1 MNKVTSYL
9 KNVGKS
15 ISYATVDVVGKTLVP
30 EVSEFTST
38 NKDLFKA
45 VYATVTHSKQS
56 MKYGKKLAKDTQIY
70 KDINKGI
77 NNALEDIKTGNFYNK
92 DRAKAA
98 EDAAADAMMGGNF
111 DFGDL
116 DDFSFDDWDA
126 DDGSLDDFQDKA
138 PPVNKGD
145 IVIADTVTKS
155 SNLSA
160 QLISKTVANTS
171 SNIINANMATTNMV
185 MAQNVELVAGIR
197 TSIAGVHESINS
209 ILKFTQTSIPTMAN
223 NQSQYFTDS
232 MAVMKE
238 NNAILKE
245 MLEMQRNVYKDQLES
260 SKSKDQFSDVF
271 MGGLDLTE
279 YFKAIK
285 KNIKGL
291 DKTGMISMITA
302 DIGGSS
308 MLGQFM
314 ANPLGE
320 IMTGL
325 VGRMMP
331 LNLSKQIASFSKT
344 LGNMFPTM
352 IAKLN
357 KWKKDDFGILG
368 LLGTVFGL
376 QIEDKK
382 SIDTSKYNKGAV
394 PFDGITRKAI
404 VDVIPE
410 HLSRIESI
418 LSNKGQRLYD
428 YHTGKW
434 ISSSQ
439 VKQKKQ
445 EIYERRVKD
454 SFGELSDD
462 IKTFIKSL
470 EEQKVLDAERKKS
483 FEDDIFKMMSK
494 TFDDGGYFSPSDIK
508 KNASKYGFTN
518 PKMMEALL
526 ETLAKAPVSK
536 LSSVSAEVFDNA
548 RRYGQTMRDYE
559 TKGDSIFR
567 KLYDGSYVIDAE
579 TINKIAKESIDK
591 KSSVTSSASSSKS
604 TISDAQLLKALSKA
618 QSDTEGRSRFSDL
631 DEDKFE
637 KMGSIYKNHDKW
649 TEEMENI
656 PGDTFLQ
663 KFQNANT
670 FRQKYALML
679 GSLGDI
685 AKKPATLLTGMIASA
700 ERSIYNFLFE
710 SETDQYDSTGKKI
723 KGFFSA
729 TIEKMKD
736 TWGNLTTRLD
746 EQFIT
751 PLVKKYGLDEK
762 WEEIKAKAK
771 NSKPGQFIKKSAR
784 SVSNALKTDLKSI
797 FKFNKK
803 VDIDSLLKMVEGK
816 NEAEIAEIKATLTKE
831 EVDALERL
839 GFAEGG
845 EGIVRK
851 GGLIAVS
858 AGEKI
863 NVKRPSHKYST
874 IESDKDGEFG
884 NIIQYLKNMAKGKM
898 DDSAF
903 ATVERVKQGAK
914 KAANSSFVSDTVSEL
929 INGTKTF
936 FGRLFGLGNTEKEQ
950 DENIKK
956 EQSSLRKT
964 IGSVIGDMK
973 GQGAST
979 ASKAIIGGGVGLLS
993 GVLGGPLIGAGL
1005 GAAYSLIKNSETVQN
1020 ILFGE
1025 EITEGEDAGKR
1036 KGGLVSQKVQNI
1048 FTDYLPDMGK
1058 GAVLGT
1064 IGSFITPLGPLGGAV
1079 IGSGIG
1085 LLKNSKTFQEM
1096 IFGEEGLLNEQR
1108 QEKIKKVLPKTAAG
1122 AVAGMFLG
1130 PFGILGNAA
1139 LGTGIG
1145 LLSGTTEFKDF
1156 IFGEEDQEGN
1166 REGGLVGSLNEHF
1179 VEPLKDF
1186 GRNFK
1191 EDFFGF
1197 VKESMIDPL
1206 NDAITPIA
1214 NEIAFQTKRVVFG
1227 IPKWFLNLG
1236 KDYIA
1241 MPIINKLEDTVIG
1254 PIAKATKS
1262 LFGGI
1267 LGKFKGLISLPFR
1280 AIGGLGNMTRKHQIK
1295 QGRDVVGLAKDRLK
1309 FADSKKMGSYK
1320 YGAFDSALAERSEA
1334 GDVEWLEEL
1343 TARTGMLAHGADYF
1357 DKEVKKAR
1365 NELSKVVGDYY
1376 KLGWFAKDKKSY
1388 KRIRQYI
1395 HDNDIE
1401 SAIEELINIKE
1412 SRVTGGPLD
1421 SEASNAIARLNK
1433 ANKKYQVARDNKQ
1446 QFGDINETDNAAW
1459 MEEQFGSDWRSM
1471 KSDRLFEYARKESMA
1486 AGGKK
1491 VEKGDLFKDPTQI
1504 ITKGE
1509 EKINST
1515 LNKIL
1520 MVLSH
1525 DKNTFLDE
1533 DKESE
1538 YNTKAQAGM
1547 TSASVIIS
1555 NRKSEIKDKLSKSN
1569 IKASDNIVS
1578 LLYTN
1583 PNIYDLVLSASS
1595 NGITYDDSTIETLCG
1610 MKLSKKEVDLLKR
1623 FPHVAT
1629 LPENQIEKNLNHLRN
1644 NHATVFSNRL
1654 FGAKKIRN
1662 NNLGILNLASR
1673 LNGELD
1679 ESILKH
1685 GSEVNKDDDKG
1696 MYQNTNYGL
1705 RRYIKDQKGK
1715 WTLDLSDTDTKESL
1729 QKEKDEEAKKNSF
1742 FSSFSGIKDGVLGL
1756 FNRNKEKDEE
1766 EKKEPWYKR
1775 LFNVDLSSIGGKAK
1789 FGVLLLGGLTA
1800 IGALTKFFTENK
1812 YGQAIYANVK
1822 SAVEPVVTKIGNW
1835 FTNQGEYAPDQGIT
1849 KFLDKHVFP
1858 NLFAGMNVF
1867 FGKVMPALVSAFVD
1881 NLPDIITAGVKSAL
1895 RIVGIGRSKKDET
1908 SGNLNPYKATAGGVS
1923 VSNSTSTTSASWLS
1937 NLEAD
1942 ANATATNINN
1952 IKVYSGKHTKPSERK
1967 DYIENNRANGLI
1979 EEVSAANNTSTIP
1992 TTTGTANP
2000 DDPVEIEGTYIYKKN
2015 KKGKLVSIKAKEF
2028 ESGEIKEFWNEDG
2041 SGHWV
2046 YDEQSGQF
2054 ITAEDSKTGTS
2065 TKAELFKRIGYGA
2078 SRAFLT
2084 GTTPLG
2090 LNAISKGFSKI
2101 SKGVGRFGLIGK
2113 SASFITKLSG
2123 SFATGYD
2130 KLMKGAAYSGKSFR
2144 GAYRAADAA
2153 NQFSNKRM
2161 ASGKTINVSKIAN
2174 ATVDGST
2181 NVGNKVKKASAKHNS
2196 KILNTVIDFA
2206 KKGISKIL
2214 NNSTVGKKVAEAL
2227 AESGSKKPVTEV
2239 IKEIIDKISK
2249 TIAKNLAKV
2258 DSKIIS
2264 KIASKAAQ
2272 KVFFWVFIIT
2282 DFTTGIDQAEAIL
2295 KIKKPNILQTL
2306 IAGLANVISNLL
2318 FFGFIKASK
2327 IVEWIVDYIFPIFD
2341 IDTTKYKEQ
2350 QQEAE
2355 DAAYQYNKQYGDNL
2369 STEEYLKRTESFSGG
2384 IFKSTKAKNTKNK
2397 TNRRNAGENTGRRKY
2412 NSPLL
2417 DDANTNNATILNKQS
2432 SYYENLNT
2440 NIEKANKI
2448 NDLKLGKQYGFTKN
2462 GKYIGLEEGIKRFNK
2477 NDLNKINSNEYT
2489 FNDVLNTNS
2498 AGFAYQTA
2506 QSAYTTG
2513 LTNSAPKSNKP
2524 GLLSR
2529 IRNWFAGKGTGD
2541 ESGFVSQVDPKY
2553 KNKKFN
2559 TSQDTEHQTIGD
2571 SGCAPATAANVI
2583 NLYAGM
2589 GNEFRNATKAALR
2602 YKDRNGG
2609 VNANY
2614 FQDYLGGRGI
2624 ATRPTM
2630 NKKEMMKGIV
2640 SGSPTILLGQ
2650 GTRGNT
2656 PYGKSPHYVLAT
2668 GLDGR
2673 GNVVI
2678 QDPES
2683 RKPNSLYPVKDVLKN
2698 SHLGMLTGRASLFS
2712 TLSKEIRGYYDE
2724 GLLNLFGFN
2733 KDEESMYDNAT
2744 TYNNT
2749 SNNNISNIQVSGS
2762 AADVVRIA
2770 QSQIGYKAGPNKAS
2784 KYDDDIPRDTSGWG
2798 WCGYFVR
2805 WCYVKA
2811 GVGHLFCGGGDSG
2824 NPKKI
2829 HNYYK
2834 SHKQQV
2840 GKYEGQP
2847 GDIIVIY
2854 PDAHHVGIIE
2864 KNNGDG
2870 SYTCIEG
2877 NTGGGNGEVQ
2887 RRVRKKNLVYSISRP
2902 FMAGSGT
2909 NSDYK
2914 PISIKPLSGRGTFQ
2928 NATNAA
2934 LSYKDKNTGVTPDYF
2949 EDYLGKNGI
2958 ATHSTTDKKELIS
2971 NIQAGRP
2978 TILLG
2983 QNSNMN
2989 ANTPYGTSSSHYVL
3003 ATGVDGK
3010 GNVIVQDP
3018 ESRRPNSVY
3027 PANDLINNSQLGM
3040 VTSRSSGYG
3049 TRKFGG
3055 KFSQIRHKLNSKI
3068 IAGRGLSKTQIEK
3081 KVWAA
3086 LRAAGYNEIQTAA
3099 VMGNIKHE
3107 SGFRPS
3113 AIEKSGGG
3121 GFGLCQ
3127 WTGRPGRRAQLEK
3140 YAKSVGKSAS
3150 NLDVQITFLLAEMNP
3165 KGGANGYASYN
3176 FNASSKS
3183 YDGKSYTKK
3192 IFNTTNNIETATRAF
3207 CFCFERPSEDPNVN
3221 HISSRIKSA
3230 KSYYK
3235 TYTGLDPASVSISS
3249 DDSSST
3255 DTSTTSTSN
3264 NIFSAI
3270 SNAALSYFDEGLLS
3284 LFGFNET
3291 DTSAT
3296 EDADS
3301 TIDEDFVPTTNGKFA
3316 WPTPKLTTITSKYG
3330 MRYHPIS
3337 GKYKKHTGVD
3347 ISGGNASG
3355 AKIIAVADGKVISV
3369 IKSSSGYGNHLIIDH
3384 GNKIY
3389 TLYAHCSSI
3398 SAKKGDIVKQGH
3410 TIAKVGSTG
3419 ASTGPHLHFEVRKG
3433 SSAYGKDV
3441 DPMNYISK
3449 PSGKGSGYNKI
3460 HLTNNKL
3467 VTSRLSGKGKSLAAA
3482 STSPTRET
3490 MMSFLTKK
3498 TEKYFNPESGTT
3510 LVKKGN
3516 DYYDPITNTKVGSV
3530 KEIVKQ
3536 ASASGKGT
3544 SYIKNNR
3551 ISIPIDR
3558 PITRLSGTGSLPKL
3572 PSINNSNYRTS
3583 NGTNYT
3589 NTTTIYDNNNSST
3602 DKLLS
3607 VIIDVLSIIANN
3619 SEKLSQIVELLSK
3632 ALDLNLTDNEISK
3645 LSSNNAQIKN
3655 KLANALKSQGSTTGM
3670 GNSIMNAS
3678 TESLATAMYSIASA

>member
-98 EDAAADAMMGGNF
+98 EDAAADAMMGGDF

-209 ILKFTQTSIPTMAN
+209 ILKFTQSTIPTMAN

-418 LSNKGQRLYD
+418 LSGNKGQRLYD

-536 LSSVSAEVFDNA
+536 LSSVSAEVFDGA

-591 KSSVTSSASSSKS
+591 KSSVSSSASSSKS

-618 QSDTEGRSRFSDL
+618 QSDTEERSRFSDL

-751 PLVKKYGLDEK
+751 PLVKKYGLEEK
-762 WEEIKAKAK
+762 WENFKEKAK

-784 SVSNALKTDLKSI
+784 SVSNAIGSDLKSI
-797 FKFNKK
+797 FNPFKKK

-903 ATVERVKQGAK
+903 ATVERIKQGAK
-914 KAANSSFVSDTVSEL
+914 KAANSSFVSDTAGEL
-929 INGTKTF
+929 INGAKTF

-993 GVLGGPLIGAGL
+993 GVFGGPLIGAGL

-1096 IFGEEGLLNEQR
+1096 IFGEEGLINEQR
-1108 QEKIKKVLPKTAAG
+1108 KEKIKKLLPKAAAG

-1130 PFGILGNAA
+1130 PFGILGNAT
-1139 LGTGIG
+1139 LGAGVG
-1145 LLSGTTEFKDF
+1145 LLTGATEFKDF
-1156 IFGEEDQEGN
+1156 IFGEEDEDGN
-1166 REGGLVGSLNEHF
+1166 REGGLVGSLNQHF

-1214 NEIAFQTKRVVFG
+1214 SEIAFQTKRVVFG

-1320 YGAFDSALAERSEA
+1320 YEAFDSALAERSEA

-1365 NELSKVVGDYY
+1365 NELSKVVADYY

-1401 SAIEELINIKE
+1401 SAIEELTNIKE

-1547 TSASVIIS
+1547 NSASVIIS

-1673 LNGELD
+1673 LNSELD
-1679 ESILKH
+1679 ESTLKH

-1800 IGALTKFFTENK
+1800 IGALTKFFTGTEF
-1812 YGQAIYANVK
+1812 GQTMAAK
-1822 SAVEPVVTKIGNW
+1822 LKEVVTPIGHW
-1835 FTNQGEYAPDQGIT
+1835 ITNEGEYAAPDKGMSG
-1849 KFLDKHVFP
+1849 FLDKHVFP
-1858 NLFAGMNVF
+1858 NLFTGMNVF
-1867 FGKVMPALVSAFVD
+1867 FGKVMPAIVSAFIK
-1881 NLPDIITAGVKSAL
+1881 NLPQIVKAGAVAAL
-1895 RIVGIGRSKKDET
+1895 SLVGIGKNKAET
-1908 SGNLNPYKATAGGVS
+1908 SSGNLY
-1923 VSNSTSTTSASWLS
+1923 SNNIAFNTKTTNTGSTTSSSWLS
-1937 NLEAD
+1937 KLSSDSE
-1942 ANATATNINN
+1942 ATANN
-1952 IKVYSGKHTKPSERK
+1952 IMGINYSYAGTT
-1967 DYIENNRANGLI
+1967 
-1979 EEVSAANNTSTIP
+1979 NNTT
-1992 TTTGTANP
+1992 NENK
-2000 DDPVEIEGTYIYKKN
+2000 DPKVKLY
-2015 KKGKLVSIKAKEF
+2015 KKGK
-2028 ESGEIKEFWNEDG
+2028 SGELVEVTQKDYQSGKLTDVYNEDG

-2046 YDEQSGQF
+2046 YNPQTGGLEV
-2054 ITAEDSKTGTS
+2054 AEDSKTGT
-2065 TKAELFKRIGYGA
+2065 TTGGELFKRTLYGS
-2078 SRAFLT
+2078 SRALLT
-2084 GTTPLG
+2084 GTTPKALD
-2090 LNAISKGFSKI
+2090 LFSKGIKKAGNAVGHI
-2101 SKGVGRFGLIGK
+2101 PVVGKPAKG
-2113 SASFITKLSG
+2113 ITHLAG
-2123 SFATGYD
+2123 GIATGYD
-2130 KLMKGAAYSGKSFR
+2130 KVMKGAAYTGNSFIKNFKQ
-2144 GAYRAADAA
+2144 GADVAEE
-2153 NQFSNKRM
+2153 
-2161 ASGKTINVSKIAN
+2161 V
-2174 ATVDGST
+2174 VEGSS

-2196 KILNTVIDFA
+2196 KILNKVIDFA
-2206 KKGISKIL
+2206 KKGLSKIL
-2214 NNSTVGKKVAEAL
+2214 DNSTVAKKITDALTEA
-2227 AESGSKKPVTEV
+2227 GSKKPVTEV
-2239 IKEIIDKISK
+2239 IKEIIDKF
-2249 TIAKNLAKV
+2249 TKNLAKNLSKI

-2264 KIASKAAQ
+2264 KIASKTAQ

-2282 DFTTGIDQAEAIL
+2282 DFATGIDQAEAIL
-2295 KIKKPNILQTL
+2295 KIKKPNVLQTL

-2327 IVEWIVDYIFPIFD
+2327 IVEWVVDWIFPIFD
-2341 IDTTKYKEQ
+2341 VDTAKYKEKQ
-2350 QQEAE
+2350 AEA
-2355 DAAYQYNKQYGDNL
+2355 DAERDEYNKQYADNL
-2369 STEEYLKRTESFSGG
+2369 TTEEYLKRTESFSGG

-2397 TNRRNAGENTGRRKY
+2397 ANRRNVSSENKTGRRKY

-2513 LTNSAPKSNKP
+2513 LTNSAPKSNKS
-2524 GLLSR
+2524 GLLTR

-2834 SHKQQV
+2834 SHGQQV

-2914 PISIKPLSGRGTFQ
+2914 LISIKPLSGRGTFQ
-2928 NATNAA
+2928 NAANAA
-2934 LSYKDKNTGVTPDYF
+2934 LAYKDKNTGVTPDYF

-2958 ATHSTTDKKELIS
+2958 STHSTTDKKELVS
-2971 NIQAGRP
+2971 NIEAGRP

-2983 QNSNMN
+2983 QNTNGRSN
-2989 ANTPYGTSSSHYVL
+2989 NTPYGPSSSHYVL
-3003 ATGVDGK
+3003 ATGTDGK

-3027 PANDLINNSQLGM
+3027 PMNDVINNSHLGM
-3040 VTSRSSGYG
+3040 VTSSSG
-3049 TRKFGG
+3049 RG
-3055 KFSQIRHKLNSKI
+3055 KTGRFNKIRGKI
-3068 IAGRGLSKTQIEK
+3068 ATNINLSGRGKTKSEIEK
-3081 KVWAA
+3081 TVWSQ
-3086 LRAAGYNEIQTAA
+3086 LRGAGFNEIQVAGI
-3099 VMGNIKHE
+3099 MGNIKHE
-3107 SGFRPS
+3107 SGFNPS
-3113 AIEKSGGG
+3113 IVERSNGVGY
-3121 GFGLCQ
+3121 GLCQ
-3127 WTGRPGRRAQLEK
+3127 WSYGRRTQLEK
-3140 YAKSVGKSAS
+3140 YAKSISKKAS
-3150 NLDVQITFLLAEMNP
+3150 DLNVQIAFLIAELTP
-3165 KGGANGYASYN
+3165 GGGAKGYANYQFST
-3176 FNASSKS
+3176 SSTR
-3183 YDGKSYTKK
+3183 YDGKKYTRKT
-3192 IFNTTNNIETATRAF
+3192 FDTTKSIETATRAF
-3207 CFCFERPSEDPNVN
+3207 CFCFERPSYNSSVN

-3230 KSYYK
+3230 KEYYEK
-3235 TYTGLDPASVSISS
+3235 YTGTAA
-3249 DDSSST
+3249 SST
-3255 DTSTTSTSN
+3255 DLASDNTSVESANTSSL
-3264 NIFSAI
+3264 FSAL
-3270 SNAALSYFDEGLLS
+3270 STAALSYFDEGLLT
-3284 LFGFNET
+3284 LFGFNNSDNATT
-3291 DTSAT
+3291 DGSTVDDGSLTGIQAT
-3296 EDADS
+3296 GDAAAVLQVAQNEVGTKESPMGSNKQKYGKEYGLNGQPWCGIFVWWVFKHAGCLDLIKS
-3301 TIDEDFVPTTNGKFA
+3301 CPNIAYVPTIYSHFKKKGWIVSKTKGKPGDIF
-3316 WPTPKLTTITSKYG
+3316 
-3330 MRYHPIS
+3330 IS
-3337 GKYKKHTGVD
+3337 GGKAHTGIIKENLGGGKYKTVEGNCGDAVKSITRSDITYIVSVKYNSNSGTG
-3347 ISGGNASG
+3347 S
-3355 AKIIAVADGKVISV
+3355 
-3369 IKSSSGYGNHLIIDH
+3369 
-3384 GNKIY
+3384 NKQ
-3389 TLYAHCSSI
+3389 
-3398 SAKKGDIVKQGH
+3398 K
-3410 TIAKVGSTG
+3410 IAK
-3419 ASTGPHLHFEVRKG
+3419 HYNNL
-3433 SSAYGKDV
+3433 SSKNKSYNNRIAA
-3441 DPMNYISK
+3441 IS
-3449 PSGKGSGYNKI
+3449 
-3460 HLTNNKL
+3460 
-3467 VTSRLSGKGKSLAAA
+3467 
-3482 STSPTRET
+3482 
-3490 MMSFLTKK
+3490 
-3498 TEKYFNPESGTT
+3498 
-3510 LVKKGN
+3510 
-3516 DYYDPITNTKVGSV
+3516 
-3530 KEIVKQ
+3530 
-3536 ASASGKGT
+3536 SGKGT
-3544 SYIKNNR
+3544 GRSK
-3551 ISIPIDR
+3551 
-3558 PITRLSGTGSLPKL
+3558 
-3572 PSINNSNYRTS
+3572 
-3583 NGTNYT
+3583 
-3589 NTTTIYDNNNSST
+3589 NTTTILNREFNSRSYSTTSGLGTLSTYNNYRKSLSGNGSGFTLPTLSNSANKSGYYTSNDSNYSTISRSSTPIGDSST

-3655 KLANALKSQGSTTGM
+3655 KLANALKSQGSSTGM